1 MTALCM
7 MCVCTLC
14 INVSDQIQTDRM
26 WTEVLY
32 ATTDN
37 CYEWNKK
44 TLIILNYNN
53 CIFLKYWGQQ
63 PKCTCS
69 AVRVDFIDL
78 LSSGSQ
84 YFLPYVI
91 SHPHWITAVGISH
104 FAVHNVRRIRINKID
119 GSYHQYT
126 MTDRDDWM
134 HLRGTQ
140 TKNIWISQCYQSISI
155 KMSSTNNY

>member
-1 MTALCM
+1 MITTVFFSNTEDSSL
-7 MCVCTLC
+7 
-14 INVSDQIQTDRM
+14 NVR
-26 WTEVLY
+26 
-32 ATTDN
+32 
-37 CYEWNKK
+37 
-44 TLIILNYNN
+44 
-53 CIFLKYWGQQ
+53 
-63 PKCTCS
+63 

-126 MTDRDDWM
+126 MTDRDD
-134 HLRGTQ
+134 
-140 TKNIWISQCYQSISI
+140 
-155 KMSSTNNY
+155 